1 MSGSCTVL
9 KLVLA
14 YLRDRRLTSVLNVLL
29 LGISVAMLVLLLQF
43 ARQSEERFMRG
54 AQGVDLVV
62 GSKGSPLQLVLSSVY
77 QLDRPTGNIPLQALA
92 DLRRNP
98 MVASAIP
105 LALGDNFNGFRIV
118 GTEPA
123 YLDLQDAALAKGR
136 MFARPMEVVI
146 GAEVARR
153 TGAKLGQKFV
163 GSHGLGDEEGQEHAH
178 TPFEVVGILAPSG
191 SVADRLILTSVES
204 VWDVHGIAH
213 SEAEAEGH
221 DAHGDHVVASEAGLE
236 PEITA
241 ILVGY
246 RNAAAALR
254 LPAMINRQTNMQ
266 AASPAVESTRLLT
279 LFDSAIAALGLFG
292 WLLAAT
298 GGLAIFVALYNA
310 VRSRE
315 GDLALLRVMGASRR
329 FVFSTILVE
338 GLVIA
343 ALGAAVGL
351 MLAHGLLWAA
361 TQLYPAVAEAGFSAS
376 RIYAEEL
383 AIAAGVVV
391 IGAIASVLPAL
402 RVYRTSLVPIL
413 NAN

>member
-1 MSGSCTVL
+1 MI
-9 KLVLA
+9 KLAFA
-14 YLRDRRLTSVLNVLL
+14 YLRDRKMASLLNILL

-43 ARQSEERFMRG
+43 ARQAEERFMRG

-62 GSKGSPLQLVLSSVY
+62 GAKGSPLQLVLSSVY
-77 QLDRPTGNIPLQALA
+77 QLDQPTGNIPLHALA

-105 LALGDNFNGFRIV
+105 LALGDNFEGFRIV

-123 YLDLQDAALAKGR
+123 YLDLQAATLVEGR
-136 MFARPMEVVI
+136 MFARPSEVVI
-146 GAEVARR
+146 GADVARQ
-153 TGAKLGQKFV
+153 TGALLGQKFF
-163 GSHGLGDEEGQEHAH
+163 GSHGLGDEEGQEHDH
-178 TPFEVVGILAPSG
+178 TPFEVVGILAPSW

-213 SEAEAEGH
+213 SEQETGESHHAH
-221 DAHGDHVVASEAGLE
+221 DDHETERTLGSEPMSEL
-236 PEITA
+236 EITA
-241 ILVGY
+241 ILIRY

-254 LPAMINRQTNMQ
+254 LPAMINRQTTLQ

-279 LFDSAIAALGLFG
+279 LFDAAIAALGLFG

-315 GDLALLRVMGASRR
+315 GDLALLRVMGASRG
-329 FVFSTILVE
+329 FVFATILIE

-343 ALGAAVGL
+343 VLGSIAGL
-351 MLAHGLLWAA
+351 VFAHGLLAGA
-361 TQLYPAVAEAGFSAS
+361 IALYPAVAEAGFTAS
-376 RIYAEEL
+376 RIYAEEMTIAL
-383 AIAAGVVV
+383 AV
-391 IGAIASVLPAL
+391 IMIGLLASALPAL
-402 RVYRTSLVPIL
+402 RVYRSSLVPIL
-413 NAN
+413 NSN